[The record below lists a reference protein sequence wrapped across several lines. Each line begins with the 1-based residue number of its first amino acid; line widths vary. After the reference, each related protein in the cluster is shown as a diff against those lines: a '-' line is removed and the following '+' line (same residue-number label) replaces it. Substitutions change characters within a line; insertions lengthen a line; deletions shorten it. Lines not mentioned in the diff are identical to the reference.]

1 MGNVSLVFESPQK
14 TPLPYLA
21 HTPCWINPGEQGHL
35 AGPKNCT
42 GSIINGEKKELSILI
57 LVL

>member
-14 TPLPYLA
+14 TSLQYLA
-21 HTPCWINPGEQGHL
+21 HTPCWINPDEQGHL

-42 GSIINGEKKELSILI
+42 GSIINGQKENKYPC
-57 LVL
+57 